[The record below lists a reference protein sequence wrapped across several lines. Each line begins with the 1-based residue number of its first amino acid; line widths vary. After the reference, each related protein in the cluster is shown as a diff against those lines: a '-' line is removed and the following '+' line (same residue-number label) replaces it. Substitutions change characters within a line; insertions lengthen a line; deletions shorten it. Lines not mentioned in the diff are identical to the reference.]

1 MIAYRAFHE
10 WRHDGARLRGF
21 DLPGGG
27 PGASGGVVAIGNFD
41 GMHRGHQAVLERA
54 CEEAARRGV
63 PAVVLTFEPHPRDV
77 FGAAG
82 KVFRLTPPHVKARV
96 AEALGLDGIVTIGFD
111 RDFSRLTP
119 EDFVARVLAEG
130 LGAAAVTVGWDF
142 HFGAGRGGTPERL
155 VGLAP
160 PAASTR

>member
-1 MIAYRAFHE
+1 MTGGMTGRVFAVSTFPAVAP
-10 WRHDGARLRGF
+10 GLR
-21 DLPGGG
+21 
-27 PGASGGVVAIGNFD
+27 GGVVAIGNFD

-54 CEEAARRGV
+54 LAEAERRGV

-77 FGAAG
+77 FGTSG

-111 RDFSRLTP
+111 RDFSRLTA
-119 EDFVARVLAEG
+119 EDFVARVLVGG

-142 HFGAGRGGTPERL
+142 HFGQGAAARRTDSPRS
-155 VGLAP
+155 AP
-160 PAASTR
+160 HPASTR